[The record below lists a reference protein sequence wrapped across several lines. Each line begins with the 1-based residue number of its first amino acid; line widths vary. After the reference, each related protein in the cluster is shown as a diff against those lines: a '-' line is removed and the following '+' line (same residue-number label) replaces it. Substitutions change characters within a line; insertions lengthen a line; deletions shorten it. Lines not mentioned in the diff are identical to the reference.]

1 MEYYE
6 TIVKKRNSCRGFS
19 SRKVEDSVLNEL
31 LTYYEDDESDL
42 VDEIE
47 TELKFYIGTVWDE
60 LKKSVGY
67 NGFCI
72 KAPAYMVIYSDV
84 AEHYLEN
91 AGYIAQGLTLKITE
105 LGLAACWQT
114 INDAD
119 EAKKA
124 LGEDT
129 DKAVACVVA
138 FGYRDP
144 DNDEKKAP
152 KKSLDEMT
160 DGFKFG
166 QDIDTDLWYS
176 DLEDGLRAIAHAQS
190 FQNLQP
196 YRIIVD
202 NDQISLVGLPDDMTS
217 EADKSLNYGIVM
229 FNFYAVMWAIRPTAP
244 RWSFEPVTDRDL
256 GLPADVTYVAK
267 CGL

>member
-6 TIVKKRNSCRGFS
+6 DIVKKRNSCRGFADK
-19 SRKVEDSVLNEL
+19 KVEDSVLTEL
-31 LTYYEDDESDL
+31 LEYYEEDESDL

-72 KAPAYMVIYSDV
+72 KAPAYMVIYSEV
-84 AEHYLEN
+84 ADHYLEN
-91 AGYIAQGLTLKITE
+91 AGYIAQGLTLKMTE

-119 EAKKA
+119 EAKRA

-129 DKAVACVVA
+129 DKVVACVVA

-144 DNDEKKAP
+144 ENNEKKTY
-152 KKSLDEMT
+152 SIQGVQQHT
-160 DGFKFG
+160 
-166 QDIDTDLWYS
+166 LWYCHPSRSPSAPS
-176 DLEDGLRAIAHAQS
+176 DG
-190 FQNLQP
+190 
-196 YRIIVD
+196 
-202 NDQISLVGLPDDMTS
+202 
-217 EADKSLNYGIVM
+217 
-229 FNFYAVMWAIRPTAP
+229 
-244 RWSFEPVTDRDL
+244 EP
-256 GLPADVTYVAK
+256 
-267 CGL
+267 

>member
-19 SRKVEDSVLNEL
+19 GRKVEDNVLTEL
-31 LTYYEDDESDL
+31 IKYYEEDESDL

-47 TELKFYIGTVWDE
+47 TELKFYVGTVWDE

-72 KAPAYMVIYSDV
+72 KAPAYMVIYSEAAD
-84 AEHYLEN
+84 HYLEN
-91 AGYIAQGLTLKITE
+91 AGYIAQGLTLKLTE

-114 INDAD
+114 VNDAD

-144 DNDEKKAP
+144 ENKEKKAP
-152 KKSLDEMT
+152 KKSVDEMT
-160 DGFKFG
+160 DGYRFG
-166 QDIDTDLWYS
+166 QDMDISFARKNECIAQVNVAINNVFFAWLFGF
-176 DLEDGLRAIAHAQS
+176 DGK
-190 FQNLQP
+190 
-196 YRIIVD
+196 VM
-202 NDQISLVGLPDDMTS
+202 ISGPNNVKDEFIRLVSRMMARL
-217 EADKSLNYGIVM
+217 
-229 FNFYAVMWAIRPTAP
+229 
-244 RWSFEPVTDRDL
+244 
-256 GLPADVTYVAK
+256 
-267 CGL
+267 